1 MTTTLE
7 GLTVETFMSKE
18 EVTREDGKALRRTVA
33 VDVEERKKLTAT
45 AQELAET
52 AKRARTTETVK
63 DVSMKLGVALWA
75 LGRDHEAVEA
85 LQEVKT
91 RKEGAYFLGLCN
103 LTLLR
108 PDEAAEC
115 LRRAATPGEDFD
127 VTVYL
132 IEARRQKGEAQ
143 EAIRELE
150 KLAEKH
156 TTKPSLHYELGRC
169 LDDLGEYESALNSYE
184 RALELDPNFTEAAF
198 RLGFC
203 NDLRGNDED
212 ALKNYEKCYQQA
224 ALYPHAAINL
234 GVTYERLGEYQKAI
248 RCYLT
253 VLASD
258 PTNERAQLFLKD
270 AKGALNMYYDEE
282 KERLADR
289 RSAVLDVPVTDFELS
304 VRSRNCLEKMNIRTL
319 GDLTRVTET
328 QLLSFKNFGETS
340 LNEIKQILASKGL
353 RLGQAVEEDE
363 QGLGQWPP
371 SRAELEAFQ
380 PKAVSAGME
389 DLLARPIDDLHL
401 TARGAKCMEKLNVR
415 TLGDLAQKTEADLL
429 GCKNFGQTSVD
440 VVKEKLTKF
449 GLKLRE
455 E

>member
-7 GLTVETFMSKE
+7 GMDVQTFMAKE

-33 VDVEERKKLTAT
+33 VDAEERKKLTAT

-52 AKRARTTETVK
+52 AKRARTTETERHAALK
-63 DVSMKLGVALWA
+63 HGVALWA
-75 LGRDHEAVEA
+75 LGRDHEAAEA

-91 RKEGAYFLGLCN
+91 RKEAAYFLGLCC
-103 LTLLR
+103 LALR
-108 PDEAAEC
+108 RADEAAEY
-115 LRRAATPGEDFD
+115 LRRAETSGDDFD
-127 VTVYL
+127 VAVHL
-132 IEARRQKGEAQ
+132 IEARRQKGEAE

-156 TTKPSLHYELGRC
+156 TRQPALHYELGRC

-184 RALELDPNFTEAAF
+184 RALEIDPNCVEAAF
-198 RLGFC
+198 RLGYC
-203 NDLRGNDED
+203 NELRGNDED
-212 ALKNYEKCYQQA
+212 ALKNYEKCFEQA

-234 GVTYERLGEYQKAI
+234 GVMYEKLGEYQKAI
-248 RCYLT
+248 RCYRT

-270 AKGALNMYYDEE
+270 AVGALNMYYDEE

-289 RSAVLDVPVTDFELS
+289 RSAVLDIPVTDFELS
-304 VRSRNCLEKMNIRTL
+304 VRSRNCLEKMSIRTL

-340 LNEIKQILASKGL
+340 LNEIKQIMASKGL
-353 RLGQAVEEDE
+353 RLGQAIEEGE
-363 QGLGQWPP
+363 EGLGQWPP
-371 SRAELEAFQ
+371 SRAELEAFL

-389 DLLARPIDDLHL
+389 DLLARPIDDLQL

-415 TLGDLAQKTEADLL
+415 TLGDLAQKTEGDLL

-440 VVKEKLTKF
+440 QIKEKLTKF